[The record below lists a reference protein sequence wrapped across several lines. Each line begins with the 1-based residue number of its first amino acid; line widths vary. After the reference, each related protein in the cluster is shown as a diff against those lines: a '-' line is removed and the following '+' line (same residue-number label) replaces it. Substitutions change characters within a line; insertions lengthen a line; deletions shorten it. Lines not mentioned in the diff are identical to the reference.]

1 MKQIE
6 HTLLPKQDEFLHATE
21 RCVLYSGA
29 FGSGK
34 SRSLCF
40 KLLARASVVGS
51 REGLCRKHLVT
62 LKATTLRTLLE
73 ADGMNPPV
81 LPLGSYEHNK
91 SEKIIRIKGGG
102 EIVYFGLDQPEKIGS
117 YSLTGICCDEAV
129 EITRDDFTQLMG
141 RIRVTV
147 DGLPNQLY
155 MACNPSS
162 PTHFLAEKF
171 GLAQGHQIA
180 KECKVIQTKSADNFF
195 LPKEYLDSLNEFT
208 GISHA
213 RFVLGRWV
221 GSEGVIF
228 DRFDRH
234 KFVRHRECNNFVRCI
249 VGIDHGYTN
258 PAAHILVKQDSDGNL
273 HIAEEWFMTKQL
285 EPDVIEH
292 AKQWNEQHNVEVFV
306 VDPSAASLIAG
317 MRAAGLFV
325 QPANNQVFSGIQCV
339 QARLVVSGNG
349 VPRLTVE
356 PHCVNTIREFETY
369 EWKRTG
375 GEVRDVPTKSND
387 HCCDAIRYACVEI
400 DGILRTPFSLDA
412 STSGRDVTTHDEQN
426 TANDSWYEDEDESWE
441 NL

>member
-1 MKQIE
+1 
-6 HTLLPKQDEFLHATE
+6 
-21 RCVLYSGA
+21 
-29 FGSGK
+29 
-34 SRSLCF
+34 
-40 KLLARASVVGS
+40 
-51 REGLCRKHLVT
+51 
-62 LKATTLRTLLE
+62 
-73 ADGMNPPV
+73 
-81 LPLGSYEHNK
+81 
-91 SEKIIRIKGGG
+91 
-102 EIVYFGLDQPEKIGS
+102 
-117 YSLTGICCDEAV
+117 
-129 EITRDDFTQLMG
+129 MG